1 MTDFFKRDDFRPY
14 RMVPV
19 AINDNFDSLLLKELN
34 FTPPEYSENYDDPL
48 LPLVKFIVNCNQNR
62 AITSRYALNR
72 GSFSA
77 FTEWVML

>member
-34 FTPPEYSENYDDPL
+34 FTPPEDSENYDDPL
-48 LPLVKFIVNCNQNR
+48 LPL
-62 AITSRYALNR
+62 L
-72 GSFSA
+72 
-77 FTEWVML
+77 